1 MGASRAAA
9 FAADPSLDP
18 SEASGEAQFD
28 SQDAQRQLEHM
39 LEQGASPAAVA
50 AVLGNVFDQL
60 QEQRNQQAEMMQQQ
74 HRLLLE
80 LEKRSKEATTPA
92 FFGPLQPEGSSVVQL
107 PKLAKKLLSSHENI
121 LFQKREEYESTCQ
134 DNNKILQLKAA
145 FTAATVDAQKRDP
158 VIPSEYKVTLPK
170 LSCLD
175 NDTLAELNNTQK
187 QTFRSMQSDQLKLIQ
202 QCLAKNAE
210 IKKAAVQ
217 QVREDLSAKL
227 DMKLSAPVAGDPG
240 LSEVSDAHKK
250 IVLERFDA
258 NAKKTLYTLRIERSD
273 KRDLVRDKKDQKAK
287 TREEENLKELSGQLD
302 RQRLL
307 QEIAGLQLE
316 STSEQEP
323 TAERRTELEQRL
335 TACETE
341 LRQLNSNAA
350 GQTHP
355 RRDSKK
361 GQGNPKRHKPNSQKA
376 TAVTITPASQRPGQ
390 TGRGRGRA
398 SSSTGRASSGGK
410 GRGKARSHSRGKG
423 KVTITLAG
431 NSNKRRGK

>member
-1 MGASRAAA
+1 
-9 FAADPSLDP
+9 
-18 SEASGEAQFD
+18 
-28 SQDAQRQLEHM
+28 
-39 LEQGASPAAVA
+39 
-50 AVLGNVFDQL
+50 
-60 QEQRNQQAEMMQQQ
+60 
-74 HRLLLE
+74 
-80 LEKRSKEATTPA
+80 
-92 FFGPLQPEGSSVVQL
+92 
-107 PKLAKKLLSSHENI
+107 
-121 LFQKREEYESTCQ
+121 
-134 DNNKILQLKAA
+134 
-145 FTAATVDAQKRDP
+145 

-175 NDTLAELNNTQK
+175 NDTLVGLNNTQK
-187 QTFRSMQSDQLKLIQ
+187 QTFRSMQSDQLKLIH

-227 DMKLSAPVAGDPG
+227 DIKLSAPVAGDPG
-240 LSEVSDAHKK
+240 LSEVSDAHKE

-273 KRDLVRDKKDQKAK
+273 KRDVVRDKRDQKAT
-287 TREEENLKELSGQLD
+287 TREEENLKDLSGQLD

-316 STSEQEP
+316 STSELEP
-323 TAERRTELEQRL
+323 TAARRTELEQRL

-341 LRQLNSNAA
+341 LRQLNSSAA

-376 TAVTITPASQRPGQ
+376 TAVTITPASQKPGQ
-390 TGRGRGRA
+390 TQGKGRGRA
-398 SSSTGRASSGGK
+398 SSSTGRAGSGGK
-410 GRGKARSHSRGKG
+410 GRGKARSHNMGKG
-423 KVTITLAG
+423 KGKETITLAA